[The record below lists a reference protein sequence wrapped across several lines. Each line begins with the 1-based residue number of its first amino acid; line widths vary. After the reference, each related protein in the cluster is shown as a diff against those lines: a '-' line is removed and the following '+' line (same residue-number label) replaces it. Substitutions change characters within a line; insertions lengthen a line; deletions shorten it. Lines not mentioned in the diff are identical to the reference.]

1 MSPPPSTQSAS
12 EEALTGQV
20 PAPPAAVTSG
30 PPFAEYLARRLMAD
44 KGFQPGTHT
53 EAAELVDV
61 SDAVLTYSDGYS
73 CVIVCIVDRE
83 REPSRRFSLETSAL
97 ERVGK
102 ACLHYSGTVSGTK
115 LPVGLQLIEVGSG
128 PATREDQERLER
140 HRLGMFNKVHLHA
153 MHVDVSSGEV
163 WANTWRRAMVSRGYV
178 RGLLREPRV
187 VEGQEVEVAE
197 AVERKPVLTVA
208 LLVALAL
215 GFAAEHLFAVGSPGT
230 GLLAPGL
237 QTLVGLGGLVSG
249 LVLEHGQWWRL
260 FLAPL
265 LHGDLIHLLLNG
277 FCLWFG
283 AMVLE
288 SMVGRAWLGVL
299 LVVSALGG
307 GALSMALNGDAV
319 VSVGASGALMGLL
332 AAVLAVSRRLPVGP
346 GRVEVQ
352 MMALRL
358 LVPSLIPIAVS
369 RTGNQ
374 VDFAAHVGGALA
386 GGVVGLGL
394 ARVWRREDATPPGT
408 RWAGAVSLLALGA
421 VVVSL
426 VFAAGFREDLA
437 SMHWP

>member
-1 MSPPPSTQSAS
+1 M
-12 EEALTGQV
+12 
-20 PAPPAAVTSG
+20 
-30 PPFAEYLARRLMAD
+30 
-44 KGFQPGTHT
+44 
-53 EAAELVDV
+53 
-61 SDAVLTYSDGYS
+61 
-73 CVIVCIVDRE
+73 
-83 REPSRRFSLETSAL
+83 
-97 ERVGK
+97 
-102 ACLHYSGTVSGTK
+102 
-115 LPVGLQLIEVGSG
+115 
-128 PATREDQERLER
+128 
-140 HRLGMFNKVHLHA
+140 
-153 MHVDVSSGEV
+153 
-163 WANTWRRAMVSRGYV
+163 
-178 RGLLREPRV
+178 
-187 VEGQEVEVAE
+187 EGQEVEVAE

-319 VSVGASGALMGLL
+319 VSVGVSGALMGLL

>member
-1 MSPPPSTQSAS
+1 MSPPTSEQAPAADVST
-12 EEALTGQV
+12 GGV
-20 PAPPAAVTSG
+20 PAAPS
-30 PPFAEYLARRLMAD
+30 FAEYLARRLMVD
-44 KGFQPGTHT
+44 KGFEPGTHP

-83 REPSRRFSLETSAL
+83 REPSRRFTLDATVL

-115 LPVGLQLIEVGSG
+115 LPVGLQFIEVGRG
-128 PATREDQERLER
+128 PVTSEDRERLER
-140 HRLGMFNKVHLHA
+140 LRLGVFNKVHLHA
-153 MHVDVSSGEV
+153 MHVDTASGEV

-178 RGLLREPRV
+178 RGLVQQPRR
-187 VEGQEVEVAE
+187 VEESEDDEVAE
-197 AVERKPVLTVA
+197 APERKPVLTVA

-215 GFAAEHLFAVGSPGT
+215 GFAAEHLFAVGPPGP

-237 QTLVGLGGLVSG
+237 ETLVELGGLNSG

-288 SMVGRAWLGVL
+288 SMVGRAWLGL
-299 LVVSALGG
+299 LLAASALGG
-307 GALSMALNGDAV
+307 GVLSMVLNGDAV

-332 AAVLAVSRRLPVGP
+332 AAVLAVSRRLPTGP

-352 MMALRL
+352 MMAVRL

-369 RTGNQ
+369 RTGAQ
-374 VDFAAHVGGALA
+374 IDFAAHVGGALA
-386 GGVVGLGL
+386 GGLVGLGL
-394 ARVWRREDATPPGT
+394 AKVWRREDATPPGAW
-408 RWAGAVSLLALGA
+408 WAGAASVVALGA
-421 VVVSL
+421 VVVSVFL
-426 VFAAGFREDLA
+426 VAGSREG
-437 SMHWP
+437 W